1 MLFESLR
8 KSRFWIEWQRK
19 FENNADSVW
28 IVPNNRKVSGVRK
41 KAISNSSRT
50 PKQKA
55 NDIWRWVYNNI
66 DYQLRKKWQEPEV
79 LIASGSGD
87 CEDISFL
94 IASVLHGSGVQQS
107 KIGIGYILGP
117 QGRQEPHVWNVV
129 DGQIVDGTLPP
140 DFEGEIS
147 YKVIEEYTIKNKDN
161 GQSITP

>member
-28 IVPNNRKVSGVRK
+28 IVPNDRTVKEVRK
-41 KAISNSSRT
+41 KSISNSSRT
-50 PKQKA
+50 PTQKA
-55 NDIWRWVYNNI
+55 NDIWEWVDKNI
-66 DYQLRKKWQEPEV
+66 DYNLRKEWQVPRE

-94 IASVLHGSGVQQS
+94 IASVLHGAGVKNS
-107 KIGIGYILGP
+107 KIGIGYVVGP
-117 QGRQEPHVWNVV
+117 QGREEPHVWNVV
-129 DGQIVDGTLPP
+129 DGRIVDGTLPP
-140 DFEGEIS
+140 NFEGQLQ
-147 YKVIEEYTIKNKDN
+147 YKVIEEYTIKNEDN